1 MPSFDVVC
9 ELDHHEVS
17 NAVDQA
23 NREVTTRFDFKD
35 SGAQYVLDKKTIKMK
50 AAADFQLKQM
60 LEVLRAKLTKRGV
73 DLAHLEVADPV
84 VQHKT
89 AEQLI
94 TLKEGLSGDVAKKIV
109 KLIKEQKFKVQSSIQ
124 GDQVRVVGK
133 KRDDLQAV
141 IAFLRDQSV
150 ELPLN
155 YQNFRD

>member
-35 SGAQYVLDKKTIKMK
+35 SGASYVLDKKTIKMK

>member
-35 SGAQYVLDKKTIKMK
+35 SGALYVLDKKTIKMK

-60 LEVLRAKLTKRGV
+60 LEILRAKLTKRNV